1 MKNNPLLWVI
11 TALLAA
17 STVYLFLEINHL
29 REENKSCSEKCNSA
43 QTDSFLTT
51 ADTIAKPIDEDEIEL
66 VHYMTRIQVFHNKL
80 YFAGM
85 ENNIKLVEFYLHEIE
100 EEMETIAEAG
110 IIDDEVHISDNM
122 KNLGLEQIHS
132 FQKTLGTPEYNF
144 KKSYDLL
151 TVTCN
156 TCHTASKHEFI
167 KIKTPTSLP
176 FSNQE
181 FKP

>member
-11 TALLAA
+11 TALLAVA
-17 STVYLFLEINHL
+17 IVYLFLEINHL
-29 REENKSCSEKCNSA
+29 REENKSCSAKCNSA
-43 QTDSFLTT
+43 QTDSLLVT
-51 ADTIAKPIDEDEIEL
+51 ADTVAKPIDEDEIEL

-85 ENNIKLVEFYLHEIE
+85 ENNLRLVEFYLHEIE

-110 IIDDEVHISDNM
+110 IIDDDVHISDNM